1 MVNRRNYQWV
11 KAHLKYLEEVKQLS
25 HASVRRYWFFLRH
38 LLLWADEV
46 VLNAAPTVRPV
57 FATYLGSVE
66 SHDNGVP
73 LASETVRKIVNA
85 SKRFFIW
92 AKMECP
98 TQFKS
103 VTKSWIDA
111 LVPPRLDDPPPADH
125 EFVTLEEAIQLATVE
140 TDEDDLALRRDRAGA
155 AMLYLSGMRVGALG
169 TLPIGAVDVQKREVR
184 QWRSLG
190 VKTKFRKSATTY
202 LLAIPELLAVVE
214 EWDALVRTQLPPK
227 AMWHPPTVHSWG
239 QQMLSS
245 SLPGRNRGETIAKR
259 LRRLFTKA
267 GLEYRSPHKFRHGH
281 AVYGLLHARDMADYK
296 AVSTNLMHRNLNVTD
311 EIYAPLAQDEVR
323 QRIAQLSQRSAVDMS
338 VDGKI
343 AAFLRNLSDADLST
357 ALVILAERLAG

>member
-1 MVNRRNYQWV
+1 
-11 KAHLKYLEEVKQLS
+11 LS
-25 HASVRRYWFFLRH
+25 DSSVRRYWFYLRH

-46 VLNAAPTVRPV
+46 LFSDAPAIRPV
-57 FATYLGSVE
+57 FATYLASVE
-66 SHDNGVP
+66 SQDNSIP
-73 LASETVRKIVNA
+73 LAPETVRKIVNA
-85 SKRFFIW
+85 SKRFFVW
-92 AKMECP
+92 AKMECFS
-98 TQFKS
+98 QFRS
-103 VTKSWIDA
+103 VSKSWIDA

-140 TDEDDLALRRDRAGA
+140 ADEDDLALQRDRAGA

-169 TLPIGAVDVQKREVR
+169 TLPIEAVDVKRREVR

-202 LLAIPELLAVVE
+202 LLPIPELLTVVE

-227 AMWHPPTVHSWG
+227 AMWHPPTDHSWG
-239 QQMLSS
+239 QQALSAS
-245 SLPGRNRGETIAKR
+245 SPGRHRGETIGKR
-259 LRRLFTKA
+259 LHKLFARA

-296 AVSTNLMHRNLNVTD
+296 AVSTNLMHRNLKVTD

-323 QRIAQLSQRSAVDMS
+323 QRIAQLSQRSAS
-338 VDGKI
+338 GISADGEI

-357 ALVILAERLAG
+357 ALIIMAERLAV

>member
-1 MVNRRNYQWV
+1 MVNRHNYQWI
-11 KAHLKYLEEVKQLS
+11 KAHLKYLEEIRQLS
-25 HASVRRYWFFLRH
+25 YSSVRRYWFYLRH
-38 LLLWADEV
+38 LLLWADEA
-46 VLNAAPTVRPV
+46 LFSDAPAIRPV
-57 FATYLGSVE
+57 FGLYLANVE
-66 SHDNGVP
+66 SQGNGVP
-73 LASETVRKIVNA
+73 LAPETVRKVIDA
-85 SKRFFIW
+85 SKRFFVW

-98 TQFKS
+98 SQFKS
-103 VTKSWIDA
+103 VSKSWIDA

-125 EFVTLEEAIQLATVE
+125 EFVTLEEAIQLATLE
-140 TDEDDLALRRDRAGA
+140 ADEDDLALRRDRAGA

-169 TLPIGAVDVQKREVR
+169 TLPIEAVDVKRREVR

-202 LLAIPELLAVVE
+202 LLPIPELLAVVE
-214 EWDALVRTQLPPK
+214 EWDALVRAQLPPK
-227 AMWHPPTVHSWG
+227 AMWHPPTDHSWG
-239 QQMLSS
+239 QQTLSADP
-245 SLPGRNRGETIAKR
+245 PGRHRGETIGKR
-259 LRRLFTKA
+259 LRKLFARA

-323 QRIAQLSQRSAVDMS
+323 QRIARLGQRSTSDIS
-338 VDGKI
+338 VDGEI

-357 ALVILAERLAG
+357 ALIVMAERLAV